1 MKKAKSEQRLSG
13 GQRTRGRPPNPLTP
27 LRVQLDPHIKLDY
40 LTAANELR
48 VPLSVLVEHLLVQ
61 LRGPEVG
68 TSQIRAAFAEA
79 LASHARTNP

>member
-1 MKKAKSEQRLSG
+1 MKKAKLEQRPSG
-13 GQRTRGRPPNPLTP
+13 GARTRGRPPNPLTP

-40 LTAANELR
+40 LTAANELH

-68 TSQIRAAFAEA
+68 TSRIRAAFAEA
-79 LASHARTNP
+79 LASHARQTP